1 MPRCS
6 SLRSGRRGR
15 RGRFR
20 ERGAALPS
28 APNLG
33 LSALDGAPV
42 KTVDNVTRGVD
53 KTTPDATEVAPAA
66 GKTVKKAVPV
76 VKELPTD
83 SSARAA
89 RRRSCRSRA
98 CPSADPVR
106 RRRPRRDRRGPGP
119 LPRALRHVRSGV
131 RVRRVPGCG
140 QAVRRVT
147 AARTRSSVA
156 VRATRTKRS
165 PAGP

>member
-6 SLRSGRRGR
+6 SLR
-15 RGRFR
+15 
-20 ERGAALPS
+20 ERPPGSARPVPRARQPALPS

-83 SSARAA
+83 SLGKGGPAKKL
-89 RRRSCRSRA
+89 
-98 CPSADPVR
+98 PVK
-106 RRRPRRDRRGPGP
+106 GLP
-119 LPRALRHVRSGV
+119 LG
-131 RVRRVPGCG
+131 
-140 QAVRRVT
+140 
-147 AARTRSSVA
+147 
-156 VRATRTKRS
+156 
-165 PAGP
+165 